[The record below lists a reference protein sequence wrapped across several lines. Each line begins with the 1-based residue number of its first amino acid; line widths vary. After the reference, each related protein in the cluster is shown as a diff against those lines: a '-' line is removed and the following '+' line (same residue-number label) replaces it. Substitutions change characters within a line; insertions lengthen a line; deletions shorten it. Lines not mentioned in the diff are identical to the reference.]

1 MEKKEE
7 ESIFEVT
14 IGEAEVSTTG
24 GILGHEVFES
34 SLDVSFTKFGKDKI
48 VDPHSI
54 WPHLK
59 KDSPDVKVADST
71 VDDPL
76 DKTYV
81 PEEEEEEEEEE
92 LQPKPIPAPR
102 RKVLFTKDASSSDD
116 QPAFKKDS
124 SSTSSTSG
132 LSTTSCTSG
141 VSGTEGDVE
150 FDSDMED
157 FQTGKISKKPRR
169 KGGPGRQAISTDE
182 FILEVARADA
192 YLRYGDMPE
201 GIASDRTKKYNFK
214 KKIEKK
220 YVLES
225 GELKYVHIRKDR
237 LDRKLD
243 GEGKRGKKF
252 NAVQLFSIRRS
263 RCYTMFKILYDVQ
276 DPQDMFSPS
285 QFTMCGQYLIRQN
298 SGNFWSLFTK
308 VLVHQLDKPRKVETT
323 LECGL

>member
-59 KDSPDVKVADST
+59 KDSPDLKVADST

-124 SSTSSTSG
+124 STSSTSG
-132 LSTTSCTSG
+132 LSTTSGTSG
-141 VSGTEGDVE
+141 ISGTEGDVE
-150 FDSDMED
+150 EFGSDMED
-157 FQTGKISKKPRR
+157 FQTGTLKKARR

-182 FILEVARADA
+182 FLLEVARADA

-201 GIASDRTKKYNFK
+201 GIANDRTKKYNFK

-225 GELKYVHIRKDR
+225 GELKYVHVRKDR

-252 NAVQLFSIRRS
+252 NAVQLFI
-263 RCYTMFKILYDVQ
+263 YTTFKILYAVQ
-276 DPQDMFSPS
+276 HTIRRSKCSRQ
-285 QFTMCGQYLIRQN
+285 QFIM
-298 SGNFWSLFTK
+298 
-308 VLVHQLDKPRKVETT
+308 
-323 LECGL
+323 